1 MDVFLGGDNS
11 FCTNAI
17 VVRDVLENSHKKRI
31 NVEKYFNSGVIF
43 VDLKKW
49 NDNNFTSVCI
59 ENIKKY
65 HYEYMD
71 QDALNVVL
79 QGKCTFLP
87 KEYDFICDLGEEIDK
102 VTKPS
107 SADIIPKGV
116 RIIHFCGRSKPWCS
130 WVQDFMIVKKY
141 MEMLKASSWSDT
153 PIYTVSD
160 CNDKRFRYKYAH
172 MAAKTAFKEGRYWE
186 GIGYYNCYFMYKILY
201 MLGK

>member
-1 MDVFLGGDNS
+1 M
-11 FCTNAI
+11 
-17 VVRDVLENSHKKRI
+17 
-31 NVEKYFNSGVIF
+31 F

-59 ENIKKY
+59 ENIKKH

-107 SADIIPKGV
+107 MADIIPNDV

-130 WVQDFMIVKKY
+130 WVQDFRIVKKY

-153 PIYTVSD
+153 PVYTITD

-172 MAAKTAFKEGRYWE
+172 MAAKVAFKEERYFE
-186 GIGYYNCYFMYKILY
+186 GIKYYNCYFMYKVQY